1 MPITSGCDLLLA
13 IETLQSDTG
22 YRKGEKPV
30 SSTDLDIPD
39 IGDPTLE
46 AEVVRDIILLKY
58 VVGLGL
64 TLFAA
69 WIITMLLLP

>member
-1 MPITSGCDLLLA
+1 M
-13 IETLQSDTG
+13 
-22 YRKGEKPV
+22 

-64 TLFAA
+64 ALFTA

>member
-1 MPITSGCDLLLA
+1 M
-13 IETLQSDTG
+13 
-22 YRKGEKPV
+22 

>member
-1 MPITSGCDLLLA
+1 M
-13 IETLQSDTG
+13 
-22 YRKGEKPV
+22 

-64 TLFAA
+64 ALFAA

>member
-1 MPITSGCDLLLA
+1 MSN
-13 IETLQSDTG
+13 
-22 YRKGEKPV
+22 
-30 SSTDLDIPD
+30 TDLDIPD

>member
-1 MPITSGCDLLLA
+1 M
-13 IETLQSDTG
+13 
-22 YRKGEKPV
+22 

-58 VVGLGL
+58 VVGSGL

>member
-1 MPITSGCDLLLA
+1 M
-13 IETLQSDTG
+13 
-22 YRKGEKPV
+22 

-46 AEVVRDIILLKY
+46 AEVVRDIILIKY
-58 VVGLGL
+58 VVGSGL
-64 TLFAA
+64 ALFTV